1 MIRRSRTVVGILI
14 VLMLTL
20 VTVQHAAAQQ
30 DDAVIA
36 IDIALEPGQAMEDRA
51 HAANAALLADF
62 PKGFA
67 LDATHHAHVTLL
79 QCYVRTADLDKVYA
93 AANGVLAKEDVAHWK
108 LKATKYSSLILGPIG
123 AVVIDVEATP
133 DLVRL
138 QRELIEALEPFTV
151 KTGTTAA
158 FYTTPD
164 EPDIIPFLIDYVA
177 TYVSKSS
184 GDNFHPHVTA
194 GVANADFVKT
204 VAAGP
209 FEPITFSPDAATVYQ
224 LGDYGTARKLL
235 QVLDQG
241 PAAQGMVE
249 SIPLPPG
256 YLPGYLAAGKTPNSL
271 SLLPPPPGLG
281 SAAQARDDTAA
292 MAAVARSGG
301 PRWMQ
306 AVEDADLHFPKVAET
321 FSCAVGVRITEAD
334 TPRLYVLLR
343 RSLVDAGLST
353 YPTKIKYQRV
363 RPFMV
368 DGRSTCTP
376 GDEAALRKDGSYP
389 SGHSAVGWAWALIL
403 VEAAPERAEAI
414 LARGRA
420 FGQSRVE
427 CNAHWLSDTEEGRVM
442 ASGVVA
448 RLHDDAAFR
457 DDLAAARSEIAA
469 ARAAGLGPT
478 RDCARETAQ
487 LGAE

>member
-1 MIRRSRTVVGILI
+1 V
-14 VLMLTL
+14 
-20 VTVQHAAAQQ
+20 
-30 DDAVIA
+30 
-36 IDIALEPGQAMEDRA
+36 
-51 HAANAALLADF
+51 
-62 PKGFA
+62 
-67 LDATHHAHVTLL
+67 
-79 QCYVRTADLDKVYA
+79 
-93 AANGVLAKEDVAHWK
+93 
-108 LKATKYSSLILGPIG
+108 IG
-123 AVVIDVEATP
+123 AVVIDVEVTP

-138 QRELIEALEPFTV
+138 QRELIEAAAPFTV
-151 KTGTTAA
+151 KTGTAAA

-164 EPDIIPFLIDYVA
+164 EPDIIPFLLDYVA

-184 GDNFHPHVTA
+184 GENFHPHVTV
-194 GVANADFVKT
+194 GIANAAFVKT
-204 VAAGP
+204 MAAGP

-224 LGDYGTARKLL
+224 LGDYGTARKELR
-235 QVLDQG
+235 VLVQWPAPG
-241 PAAQGMVE
+241 PAAQGQVE

-256 YLPGYLAAGKTPNSL
+256 YPPGYLAAGTTPNSL
-271 SLLPPPPGLG
+271 TLLPPPPAPG
-281 SAAQARDDTAA
+281 SAAQARDDDAA
-292 MAAVARSGG
+292 KAAVARSGG

-343 RSLVDAGLST
+343 RSLVDVGLST
-353 YPTKIKYQRV
+353 YPTKIKYQRA

-368 DGRSTCTP
+368 DGGPTCTP

-389 SGHSAVGWAWALIL
+389 SGHSAVGWGWALIL
-403 VEAAPERAEAI
+403 VEAAPERADAI

-427 CNAHWLSDTEEGRVM
+427 CNVHWLSDTEEGRLM

-469 ARAAGLGPT
+469 GRAPT
-478 RDCARETAQ
+478 RDCAKEAAQ

>member
-1 MIRRSRTVVGILI
+1 MIKRSKAVVGLII

-20 VTVQHAAAQQ
+20 GSAQHAAAQQ
-30 DDAVIA
+30 DNAVMA

-51 HAANAALLADF
+51 HAANAALLANF
-62 PKGFA
+62 PKGFP
-67 LDATHHAHVTLL
+67 LDATHRAHITLL
-79 QCYVRTADLDKVYA
+79 QCYVGTADLEKVYA
-93 AANGVLAKEDVAHWK
+93 AANAVLAKEDVANWK
-108 LKATKYSSLILGPIG
+108 LKATKYSSLILEPIG
-123 AVVIDVEATP
+123 AVAIDVEVTP
-133 DLVRL
+133 YLVRL
-138 QRELIEALEPFTV
+138 QRELIEAVAPFTV

-164 EPDIIPFLIDYVA
+164 EPHIIPFLLDYVA

-184 GDNFHPHVTA
+184 GENFHPHVTV
-194 GVANADFVKT
+194 GIANTAFVKT
-204 VAAGP
+204 MAAGP

-235 QVLDQG
+235 RVLDQG
-241 PAAQGMVE
+241 PAQGQVE

-256 YLPGYLAAGKTPNSL
+256 YLPGYLASGARPNSL
-271 SLLPPPPGLG
+271 TLLPPPPAPG
-281 SAAQARDDTAA
+281 SAAQRRDDAA
-292 MAAVARSGG
+292 AKAAVARSGG
-301 PRWMQ
+301 PRWKQ
-306 AVEDADLHFPKVAET
+306 AIEDADLHFPKVAET

-343 RSLVDAGLST
+343 RSLVDTGLST
-353 YPTKIKYQRV
+353 YPTKIKYERA

-368 DGRSTCTP
+368 DGGPTCTP
-376 GDEAALRKDGSYP
+376 GEEAALRKDGSYP
-389 SGHSAVGWAWALIL
+389 SGHSAVGWGWALIL
-403 VEAAPERAEAI
+403 VEAAPERADAI

-420 FGQSRVE
+420 FGQSRVA

-442 ASGVVA
+442 ASGIVA

-478 RDCARETAQ
+478 RDCAKETAQ
-487 LGAE
+487 LAE